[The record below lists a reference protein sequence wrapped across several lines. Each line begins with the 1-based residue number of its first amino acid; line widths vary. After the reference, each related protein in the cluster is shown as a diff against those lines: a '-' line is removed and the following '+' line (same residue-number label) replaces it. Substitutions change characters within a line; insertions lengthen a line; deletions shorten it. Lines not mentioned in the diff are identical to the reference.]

1 MGLEHTNNYLKRR
14 MLTDDGWVYF
24 CRMCGKY
31 IPQTQFYKSSK
42 TPFGIDTKCKLHY
55 SHKKDEKIQ
64 MSKLEN
70 SDKPIPKKRIS
81 PESLQ
86 ALIRKRIELTLS
98 QIKADAKC
106 SFPRNTF
113 KDIEANRLIPSE
125 EQRRRINLHFS
136 IQLKINTI
144 DV

>member
-1 MGLEHTNNYLKRR
+1 MDSQDWTPVTFRR
-14 MLTDDGWVYF
+14 RTA
-24 CRMCGKY
+24 
-31 IPQTQFYKSSK
+31 SK
-42 TPFGIDTKCKLHY
+42 KDHSIQSRD
-55 SHKKDEKIQ
+55 HKKDEKIQ

>member
-1 MGLEHTNNYLKRR
+1 MDGQDWTPVTFRRRTASKKEHNIQPRDY
-14 MLTDDGWVYF
+14 
-24 CRMCGKY
+24 
-31 IPQTQFYKSSK
+31 
-42 TPFGIDTKCKLHY
+42 
-55 SHKKDEKIQ
+55 KKDEKIQ

-70 SDKPIPKKRIS
+70 SDKPIIKKRIS

-113 KDIEANRLIPSE
+113 KNIEATRLIPSE
-125 EQRRRINLHFS
+125 EQRRRIQQHFG
-136 IQLKINTI
+136 IPLKINTY
-144 DV
+144 DT

>member
-1 MGLEHTNNYLKRR
+1 MEYQDWTPVTFRRRTASKNNNIQPRDY
-14 MLTDDGWVYF
+14 
-24 CRMCGKY
+24 
-31 IPQTQFYKSSK
+31 
-42 TPFGIDTKCKLHY
+42 
-55 SHKKDEKIQ
+55 KKDEKIQ
-64 MSKLEN
+64 MAKLEN
-70 SDKPIPKKRIS
+70 SDKPIAKKYIT

-98 QIKADAKC
+98 QIKADTKC

-125 EQRRRINLHFS
+125 EQRRRIQQHFG

-144 DV
+144 EA